1 MKMSPSKTPDLPK
14 SLPLMIMT
22 SSNGRPILWTPTDA
36 SDELTMEQEF
46 NVETNGTDLL
56 PEADKEDIITVFL
69 ALQKQNYCLSNT
81 IKNLLKEWP
90 IPPTYYRRGGSKF
103 GILFEIKDFPST

>member
-1 MKMSPSKTPDLPK
+1 
-14 SLPLMIMT
+14 MT
-22 SSNGRPILWTPTDA
+22 
-36 SDELTMEQEF
+36 LTMEQEF
-46 NVETNGTDLL
+46 SLRRITDLL
-56 PEADKEDIITVFL
+56 PEADKTDIITVFL

-90 IPPTYYRRGGSKF
+90 ISNQHTTNEVGSKF